1 MISPMSLKSLRRR
14 VFTRGE
20 GVVALSGLALG
31 GVLIAATA
39 VWSWWAVDT
48 QQTLLRSTRHSEIES
63 VCSGIT
69 SAAERLVA
77 RNDLSALRTMVTEC
91 AQQHD
96 LRTLRVA
103 LPNGHV
109 IADADP
115 KQIDVAP
122 LPESWTDSP
131 LSAPQAETLSDSIIS
146 SGSAVIPGRGA
157 IEVTAAGSVPVVV
170 WNSSS
175 IVFGA
180 GAIGAASLAGLWL
193 MYRYVRGK
201 TRALSAV
208 RECLMSVSGPVDD
221 PMQLKVPENLGPEA
235 VAWNQLLHI
244 ANTQRTAIVAERA
257 AEVLRHRT
265 DNDSELVTA
274 IDSMS
279 QGVVIFDETGRVRH
293 ANGAAGVLLG
303 VRRDALIGLEVD
315 KACGHAEVQ
324 AAIKGMCAGQ
334 IRQRRLVEATNKSA
348 PQSHAH
354 SSTPDVGVGVLRYSM
369 RPVRREEGVMCVM
382 VIEDITQQRAA
393 DEARNAF
400 VAHAT
405 HELRTPLTNI
415 RLYIEQLID
424 DDDAAARANALN
436 VVNQEVRRLERI
448 ITDMLSVSEIEAGTL
463 QIRRGDVRLDALLTE
478 LEADFKAQ
486 AHEKEITLT
495 FQLPPKLP
503 VLQGDRDKVAVALH
517 NLVGNALKYTPQGG
531 QVTVRVEHTAQT
543 LSIEVVDN
551 GIGIKSDEA
560 EMVFEKFYRAKD
572 KRVANITGTGLG
584 LTLARQVIRLHGG
597 DITVK
602 SQLDKGTTF
611 TVTLPAIAA

>member
-1 MISPMSLKSLRRR
+1 VIEITASGDLPA
-14 VFTRGE
+14 
-20 GVVALSGLALG
+20 VA
-31 GVLIAATA
+31 
-39 VWSWWAVDT
+39 WA
-48 QQTLLRSTRHSEIES
+48 
-63 VCSGIT
+63 
-69 SAAERLVA
+69 
-77 RNDLSALRTMVTEC
+77 
-91 AQQHD
+91 
-96 LRTLRVA
+96 
-103 LPNGHV
+103 
-109 IADADP
+109 
-115 KQIDVAP
+115 
-122 LPESWTDSP
+122 
-131 LSAPQAETLSDSIIS
+131 
-146 SGSAVIPGRGA
+146 
-157 IEVTAAGSVPVVV
+157 
-170 WNSSS
+170 SSS

-193 MYRYVRGK
+193 TYRYVRSK
-201 TRALSAV
+201 TRALAAV
-208 RECLMSVSGPVDD
+208 RECLMSVDRAGGD
-221 PMQLKVPENLGPEA
+221 PAQLRVPEHLGPEA
-235 VAWNQLLHI
+235 AAWNQLLNV
-244 ANTQRTAIVAERA
+244 ASAQKVAVVAERA

-265 DNDSELVTA
+265 ENDSELVTA
-274 IDSMS
+274 IDAMS
-279 QGVVIFDETGRVRH
+279 QGVVIFDETGHVRH

-303 VRRDALIGLEVD
+303 VRRDALVGLEVD
-315 KACGHAEVQ
+315 KVCANADVQ
-324 AAIKGMCAGQ
+324 AAVKGMCAGQ
-334 IRQRRLVEATNKSA
+334 IRQRKLVECASKSG
-348 PQSHAH
+348 
-354 SSTPDVGVGVLRYSM
+354 STQPGQDPTAGVLRYSM
-369 RPVRREEGVMCVM
+369 RPVRREEGVMCVL

-415 RLYIEQLID
+415 RLYIEQLIED
-424 DDDAAARANALN
+424 DGDAAARANALN

-463 QIRRGDVRLDALLTE
+463 QIRRGDVRLDAMLSE

-486 AHEKEITLT
+486 ANEKDISLT

-531 QVTVRVEHTAQT
+531 QVAVRVEHTGQT

-551 GIGIKSDEA
+551 GIGIKSEEA

-602 SQLDKGTTF
+602 SQIDKGTTF
-611 TVTLPAIAA
+611 TVTLPAMAA

>member
-1 MISPMSLKSLRRR
+1 MVSPMTLKSVRRR
-14 VFTRGE
+14 VFSRGE
-20 GVVALSGLALG
+20 GVVALTGLALG

-39 VWSWWAVDT
+39 AWSWWAVDT
-48 QQTLLRSTRHSEIES
+48 QHALLQSTRRSEIES
-63 VCSGIT
+63 VCGGIK
-69 SAAERLVA
+69 SAAERLIA
-77 RNDLSALRTMVTEC
+77 HNELSALRTMVTES
-91 AQQHD
+91 AQQHN
-96 LRTLRVA
+96 LKTLRVA
-103 LPNGHV
+103 LPSGHV

-115 KQIDVAP
+115 KQIDSAA

-131 LSAPQAETLSDSIIS
+131 LSSPQAEASSDVILASN
-146 SGSAVIPGRGA
+146 SAVIPGRGA
-157 IEVTAAGSVPVVV
+157 IEVSASGEVPAVV
-170 WNSSS
+170 WTSSS

-208 RECLMSVSGPVDD
+208 RECLMSVSGTVED

-235 VAWNQLLHI
+235 IAWNQLLQI
-244 ANTQRTAIVAERA
+244 ANSQRTAIVAERA

-265 DNDSELVTA
+265 DGDSELITA
-274 IDSMS
+274 VDAMS
-279 QGVVIFDETGRVRH
+279 QGVVIFDETGHVRH

-303 VRRDALIGLEVD
+303 VRRDALIGMEVD
-315 KACGHAEVQ
+315 KACGNTEVQ

-334 IRQRRLVEATNKSA
+334 IRQRRLVESTNKTTSPSQTQDPGA
-348 PQSHAH
+348 
-354 SSTPDVGVGVLRYSM
+354 GVLRFSM
-369 RPVRREEGVMCVM
+369 RPVRREEGVMCVL

-415 RLYIEQLID
+415 RLYIEQLIED
-424 DDDAAARANALN
+424 DGDAAARANALN

-463 QIRRGDVRLDALLTE
+463 QIRRGDVRLDAMLTE

-486 AHEKEITLT
+486 AQEKEITLT

-531 QVTVRVEHTAQT
+531 QVTVRVEHAAQT

-611 TVTLPAIAA
+611 TVTLPAVAA